1 MWLMCLINDC
11 EVQKLKDRLQRKIPI
26 FIMYGTTLLDS
37 NWVEKSFGA
46 SDILYGL
53 YFAITFAI

>member
-1 MWLMCLINDC
+1 VFNDC
-11 EVQKLKDRLQRKIPI
+11 EVQKLKDLLERKIPI
-26 FIMYGTTLLDS
+26 FIMYGTTLLGS

-53 YFAITFAI
+53 HFAITFPI